1 MTEPNRSIR
10 LSRGQKIVRNLLLAV
25 LAGFLVWVNA
35 GAPLPPELAFRRVQ
49 RENFLTPYAQFLGVC
64 EADAFRWGVGL
75 TDRWLVFGELD
86 SHQLEL
92 WPLEGDG
99 PMVIPAPG
107 RYSRGVEELGF
118 VAVNAPEGTAAAR
131 LTATSLLLV
140 HPHRDGDPQH
150 HHLLGHPGPG
160 LGGAHPRL
168 LGKRTYTAQEGDP
181 LAARLLSSSACRRA
195 RNIRRTQTIELYARG
210 RSGRLEP
217 SIATPSVSGQNPG
230 RPGRRLRP
238 DGGVLRRPGPGA
250 GPGGAHRRRRRVECG
265 RALQKGFP
273 LQGGRCRASRRD

>member
-1 MTEPNRSIR
+1 MTEPKRPIR

-25 LAGFLVWVNA
+25 LAGFLVWVNT

-64 EADAFRWGVGL
+64 EADDFRWGVGL

-86 SHQLEL
+86 SHQLAL

-99 PMVIPAPG
+99 PMVIPAPD
-107 RYSRGVEELGF
+107 RYSRGIEELGF
-118 VAVNAPEGTAAAR
+118 VAVNAPEGTATAR
-131 LTATSLLLV
+131 LTATVSCWYTHTGTFSHSTTTYWATQDQDWEGLTPLTGSGPTPPRGSPWRTASLC
-140 HPHRDGDPQH
+140 
-150 HHLLGHPGPG
+150 
-160 LGGAHPRL
+160 
-168 LGKRTYTAQEGDP
+168 
-181 LAARLLSSSACRRA
+181 SACRRSRMRTLW
-195 RNIRRTQTIELYARG
+195 RNTCG
-210 RSGRLEP
+210 RSGRLGHL
-217 SIATPSVSGQNPG
+217 SGRLLRPKSG

-238 DGGVLRRPGPGA
+238 DGGVLRRPGTRA

-273 LQGGRCRASRRD
+273 LQGGSCRASRRD